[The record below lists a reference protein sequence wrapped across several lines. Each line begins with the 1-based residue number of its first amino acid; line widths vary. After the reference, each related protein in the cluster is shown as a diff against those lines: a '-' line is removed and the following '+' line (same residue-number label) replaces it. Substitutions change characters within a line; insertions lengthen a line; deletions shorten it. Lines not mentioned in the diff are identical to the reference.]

1 MILNMLHGTSSL
13 NEDMFYEM
21 KLILPFAQAMFS
33 TFCLPST
40 REVVFFFF
48 LVFFVFVINGLCMQ
62 WGELAIR
69 DIV

>member
-48 LVFFVFVINGLCMQ
+48 FFFVFCN
-62 WGELAIR
+62 
-69 DIV
+69 

>member
-1 MILNMLHGTSSL
+1 MILKMLHGTSSL

-40 REVVFFFF
+40 REVVFFF
-48 LVFFVFVINGLCMQ
+48 LFFFVINGLCMQ